1 MMGYLECAG
10 LILLGPA
17 LLVAVFV
24 VILQPWV
31 PDLA

>member
-1 MMGYLECAG
+1 MTPVLAAMLA
-10 LILLGPA
+10 GPA